1 MSTVVDRPQEDSHPR
16 RDSEGN
22 LQAAA
27 APTSSAGMALDDRLL
42 PREASSEEKYQ
53 YLELNWPAVGS
64 LVAGLA
70 SMASFPLAMLANP
83 SLASVLLY
91 AIIPTIGL
99 VTGIRGVVQI
109 RRHPDEF
116 TGIRMAW
123 FGIVLSIV
131 WAIAGWSYMSWVY
144 ATEVPENHT
153 RLQYNEISSP
163 DKNVVE
169 IPQRAMELNGQQVF
183 IKGYAYPVDQ
193 KTGIRQFLLCR
204 DNGDCCFGG
213 TPKLTDMIFV
223 RLKEPTS
230 IDFSPRIHKMAGR
243 FRVEPGM
250 GLNNFGVVY
259 HLDDAE
265 CR

>member
-1 MSTVVDRPQEDSHPR
+1 MSTVVDRPQEDSQPR

-22 LQAAA
+22 LQTA
-27 APTSSAGMALDDRLL
+27 TSTGSLTSDHKSLS
-42 PREASSEEKYQ
+42 REVGSEDEYQ

-64 LVAGLA
+64 LVAGLSA
-70 SMASFPLAMLANP
+70 MASFPLAMLANP

-91 AIIPTIGL
+91 AIIPSIGL
-99 VTGIRGVVQI
+99 VSGVRGVVQI

-153 RLQYNEISSP
+153 RVQYNEISSP

-169 IPQRAMELNGQQVF
+169 IPERALELNGQQVF

-223 RLKEPTS
+223 RLKDPTS